1 MSEGVVITEQP
12 PETTGWWVEKT
23 ARMVAVKGPEL
34 EKLILDLNMDNNI
47 FDFLKSSDH
56 PCHALYQQKLAE
68 YRSQQNNQGGGSQE
82 PVCDA
87 KSYLLKEIELGV
99 IKFTALFVAR
109 YGDIFRESLMETVV
123 MNPRFDFMKPSDSN
137 FTLYDALVVSYSGVL
152 KPSNNGAMVDSLVD
166 CYFNSLQLEKLEEGV
181 ETAVIDL
188 HAFVGGLDCFA
199 HMDDAVSPPE
209 RLSMMMHW
217 PMQPQL
223 PDDASATHDC
233 LGDAETAFAPPPI
246 RITLKELGIIKLTS
260 QFVARYGMR
269 FRRALMMRVA
279 MNPLFEFM
287 FFRPS
292 SKKTIRMNPPFEFMD
307 PTEIRFN
314 IFDVLV
320 DAYSRVLVPSKKLK
334 KSDACTRTVLENFS
348 NCLQLERLE
357 DGVEETTL
365 IDLFAFVSGVDCFA
379 HMDVAEYSATMPQP
393 ERLSVMM
400 KRLTQQTQRPYM
412 LLQLPLGSQLTNHG
426 VGKQYECIGDTS
438 LRAPILRSLT
448 FRVPAMGITLKE
460 LGIIKLTA
468 QFVARYSSEFSCALE
483 KVPSFEFLD
492 PSDSRFYFYL
502 GLFNAYRKVL
512 KSSIKLKKPDVCML
526 STVLEGFHQR
536 LRLCE
541 LQKGV
546 EIAMV
551 DLHAFVSGVDCFA
564 HMEDD
569 DYSAIMD
576 PPERTSMMID
586 QLTQPDQEAQ
596 SSREQRLRRGYD
608 FPYAF
613 GAKITLKELGIMK
626 FTALYVARYGMHFCH
641 DLMKEVVM
649 KPQFKFMEP
658 TNSMFSLYSVIVDA
672 YSRVLEPSDNACTKT
687 VLEDF
692 YLRLQLEKLE
702 VEEEEAMIDL
712 HAFVSGVDYFA
723 VLEDADYSALVPPP
737 HSQFADAS
745 MGMMPRPEE
754 PEAKR
759 QKLDDNTTKIV

>member
-1 MSEGVVITEQP
+1 M
-12 PETTGWWVEKT
+12 
-23 ARMVAVKGPEL
+23 
-34 EKLILDLNMDNNI
+34 DLNMDNNI
-47 FDFLKSSDH
+47 FGYMKNSEH
-56 PCHALYQQKLAE
+56 PCHALYQLKLAG
-68 YRSQQNNQGGGSQE
+68 YRSQQNQGGGSQE

-87 KSYLLKEIELGV
+87 KSYLEPLPLKEPPGCASPFPKEIELGV

-123 MNPRFDFMKPSDSN
+123 MSPRFDFMKPSDSN
-137 FTLYDALVVSYSGVL
+137 FALYDALVVSYSGVL
-152 KPSNNGAMVDSLVD
+152 KPSSNGAMVDSLLD
-166 CYFNSLQLEKLEEGV
+166 CYFNSLQLEELEEGV
-181 ETAVIDL
+181 ETAAIDL

-209 RLSMMMHW
+209 RRSMMMQW
-217 PMQPQL
+217 PMQPQ
-223 PDDASATHDC
+223 PDGLATHEC
-233 LGDAETAFAPPPI
+233 LGDAETDLPPRPPI

-269 FRRALMMRVA
+269 FCRALMMRVA

-292 SKKTIRMNPPFEFMD
+292 LRKKTVLMNPPFEFMD

-314 IFDVLV
+314 IFTVLV
-320 DAYSRVLVPSKKLK
+320 DAYSRVLVRSKKLK
-334 KSDACTRTVLENFS
+334 KSDACTRAVLLKDFF

-357 DGVEETTL
+357 NGVEETAL
-365 IDLFAFVSGVDCFA
+365 IDLHAFVAGVDCFA
-379 HMDVAEYSATMPQP
+379 HMDVADYSATMPPP

-400 KRLTQQTQRPYM
+400 NRLTQQSQPPDM
-412 LLQLPLGSQLTNHG
+412 LLQLPLGSQLANLG

-438 LRAPILRSLT
+438 FRAPTLRSLT

-468 QFVARYSSEFSCALE
+468 QFVARYSSEFSRAVE
-483 KVPSFEFLD
+483 KIASFEFLD
-492 PSDSRFYFYL
+492 PYDSRFDFYV
-502 GLFNAYRKVL
+502 GLFTAYRKVL
-512 KSSIKLKKPDVCML
+512 KSSIKPDVCML

-536 LRLCE
+536 LRLWE
-541 LQKGV
+541 LHKGV
-546 EIAMV
+546 EELAMI
-551 DLHAFVSGVDCFA
+551 DLHAFVGGVDCFA
-564 HMEDD
+564 HMEDK

-576 PPERTSMMID
+576 PPERTSMMIN
-586 QLTQPDQEAQ
+586 QLTQRQPPTHHEC
-596 SSREQRLRRGYD
+596 LRRGYD

-626 FTALYVARYGMHFCH
+626 FTALFVARYGMHFCH

-672 YSRVLEPSDNACTKT
+672 YSRVLEPSDDACTKI

-692 YLRLQLEKLE
+692 FCRLRLDKLE
-702 VEEEEAMIDL
+702 SEEEAMIDL
-712 HAFVSGVDYFA
+712 HAFVNGVDYFA
-723 VLEDADYSALVPPP
+723 YLEDADYSALMPPP
-737 HSQFADAS
+737 DLLSVIMNGIPGIHKREITVSSERLPLD
-745 MGMMPRPEE
+745 GMQ

-759 QKLDDNTTKIV
+759 QKFDESALVPED